1 MIIIICGTNR
11 PNSTTKKICT
21 LYQELLA
28 SYGAESR
35 ILDLYDLPADFTKTA
50 LYSNSGKNP
59 EFNEFRQIVEDH
71 QKFVFVV
78 PEYNYSY
85 PGVLKAFIDG
95 LKYPDSFTNKKAA
108 LVGLSSGMQGGAV
121 ALSHLTDIL
130 MYMGVN
136 LVGLQIKLSRIEA
149 NMEGTKI
156 TSPVYNQLLKTQ
168 VERLIA
174 F

>member
-1 MIIIICGTNR
+1 MIVIICGTNR
-11 PNSTTKKICT
+11 PNSTTRKICT
-21 LYQELLA
+21 IYQDLLTQH
-28 SYGAESR
+28 GVESR

-50 LYSNSGKNP
+50 LYHNSGKNAD
-59 EFNEFRQIVEDH
+59 FNEFRQLVESS

-78 PEYNYSY
+78 PEYNYSF

-95 LKYPDSFTNKKAA
+95 LKYPDSLTNKKAA
-108 LVGLSSGMQGGAV
+108 LVGLSSGMQGGSV

-136 LVGLQIKLSRIEA
+136 LVGLQLKLSRIEA
-149 NMEGTKI
+149 NMEGNKI
-156 TSPVYNQLLKTQ
+156 ISPIYNQLLTTQ

>member
-1 MIIIICGTNR
+1 
-11 PNSTTKKICT
+11 
-21 LYQELLA
+21 
-28 SYGAESR
+28 
-35 ILDLYDLPADFTKTA
+35 
-50 LYSNSGKNP
+50 
-59 EFNEFRQIVEDH
+59 
-71 QKFVFVV
+71 VFVV
-78 PEYNYSY
+78 PEYNYSF

-95 LKYPDSFTNKKAA
+95 LKYPDSLTNKKAA
-108 LVGLSSGMQGGAV
+108 LVGLSSGMQGASV

-156 TSPVYNQLLKTQ
+156 TSPVYNQLLNTQ